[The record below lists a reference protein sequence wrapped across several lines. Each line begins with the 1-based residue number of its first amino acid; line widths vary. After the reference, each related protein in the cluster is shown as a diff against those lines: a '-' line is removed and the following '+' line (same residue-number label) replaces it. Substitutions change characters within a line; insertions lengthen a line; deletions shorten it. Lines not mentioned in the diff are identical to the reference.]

1 LAARLLTNKKAG
13 LDRAADA
20 FLSTF
25 KIPII
30 LDMKNLFLIVLL
42 FATSSAMAAIDSL
55 HAAVYKLSNAK
66 VQKVGVLER
75 RQIAS
80 GPTLDIKQ
88 FDVYV
93 NTLPA
98 GKKYT
103 STNADS
109 KFEQLIVVKSGN
121 IKLTVG
127 DSSKTVGPGSLALVL
142 AGDKMTFE
150 NNTNQPVSWYA
161 MNYQT
166 KMEDLKRGHDAGPSF
181 IKDWNMLKVGKSAK
195 GETRQVYD
203 RPTTMFERFDVHAT
217 VLNNGFNS
225 HDPHT
230 HRAEELILMI
240 DGECQFQIGEEK
252 FMAQNGDAVLM
263 GSKVPHAA
271 QNVGSKPC
279 GYYAIQWHLLKKD

>member
-1 LAARLLTNKKAG
+1 MKILIFAAC
-13 LDRAADA
+13 
-20 FLSTF
+20 
-25 KIPII
+25 
-30 LDMKNLFLIVLL
+30 LFI
-42 FATSSAMAAIDSL
+42 ASGAMAAIDSL

-66 VQKVGVLER
+66 VQKVSVLEKR
-75 RQIAS
+75 LVLS
-80 GPTLDIKQ
+80 GSTLDVKQ

-98 GKKYT
+98 GKTYT
-103 STNADS
+103 STNSDN
-109 KFEQLIVVKSGN
+109 KFEQLIVVKSGT

-150 NNTNQPVSWYA
+150 NNTTGPVSWYA

-166 KMEDLKRGHDAGPSF
+166 KLEDIKRGHDAGPSF
-181 IKDWNMLKVGKSAK
+181 IKDWNTLKVGKSAK
-195 GETRQVYD
+195 GETRNVYD

-217 VLNNGFNS
+217 LLNNGFNS

-240 DGECQFQIGEEK
+240 DGECQFQIGQEK

-263 GSKVPHAA
+263 GSKVLHAS
-271 QNVGSKPC
+271 QNTGSKPC
-279 GYYAIQWHLLKKD
+279 SYYAIQWHLLKKD

>member
-1 LAARLLTNKKAG
+1 MKALFLAA
-13 LDRAADA
+13 
-20 FLSTF
+20 S
-25 KIPII
+25 
-30 LDMKNLFLIVLL
+30 LFI
-42 FATSSAMAAIDSL
+42 TTGAMAAIDSL
-55 HAAVYKLSNAK
+55 HAAEYKLSNAK
-66 VQKVGVLER
+66 VQKVGILEKR
-75 RQIAS
+75 LVAS
-80 GPTLDIKQ
+80 GSTLDVKQ

-98 GKKYT
+98 GKAFT

-109 KFEQLIVVKSGN
+109 KFEQLIVVKSGT

-150 NNTNQPVSWYA
+150 NNTAGPVSWYA

-166 KMEDLKRGHDAGPSF
+166 KMEDIKRGHDAGPSF
-181 IKDWNMLKVGKSAK
+181 IKDWNALRVGKSAK
-195 GETRQVYD
+195 GETRNVYD

-240 DGECQFQIGEEK
+240 DGECQFQIGQEK

-263 GSKVPHAA
+263 GSKVLHAA
-271 QNVGSKPC
+271 QNIGSKPC